1 MGRRAERQGDKGEEH
16 FPVVQPG
23 RGIVVA
29 PVLGATQVDDLGG
42 VGDQICDELAGNVV
56 SRGGRIGSSGGGG
69 IIRDGLRGTRD
80 E

>member
-1 MGRRAERQGDKGEEH
+1 M
-16 FPVVQPG
+16 
-23 RGIVVA
+23 VA